1 MMGPESRPI
10 IRRAMQGPTHS
21 APRHVVFVASECEP
35 WAKTGGLADVVD
47 ALARA
52 LGHGEIAV
60 DVFLPAYRTARR
72 PPINERI
79 TVAVPVSRS
88 AEESSGNDAEVGTV
102 DILSGPANGYRLRL
116 VDHPFHFDRA
126 GFYGEEGG
134 DYADNGARF
143 ALFCRAALEALRV
156 EGRPVDVLHGHDWQ
170 AALAL
175 LYRDV
180 HYANDPLIGTAATVL
195 TIHNLAYH
203 GWVARE
209 RFPELQLPEEVGEL
223 AGVDLLREGIR
234 AADLVTTVSPTY
246 AREALTPEYGMGLED
261 DLAARNGRFIG
272 IMNGIDPGLWDP
284 ATDASLPVR
293 YGRRADR
300 ARGVAPLAEGK
311 RAAKADLATR
321 HGLSEADM
329 RPLLGM
335 IGRLDPQKG
344 FDLVAGAAEGMVRA
358 GANLIVLGTGRAE
371 LLAGLRGVA
380 ADNPGRIAVIE
391 RFDRDEARRI
401 YAGSDLFLMPSRF
414 EPSGQGQLIAFRYGT
429 PVIARRTGGLADT
442 VIDDDDAPR
451 GKAVETGLGD
461 GQGSGPGSGPS
472 NGFLFDDP
480 TPAALLQAV
489 RRALFAYAD
498 RARWQALCRQVMALD
513 HSWDRPAREY
523 VAAYGTAIG
532 FRRVASRPPPRRAR
546 ASRAP

>member
-1 MMGPESRPI
+1 
-10 IRRAMQGPTHS
+10 MQGSADPRAQAAGP

-52 LGHGEIAV
+52 LGRIGIAV

-72 PPINERI
+72 PPIRDRI

-88 AEESSGNDAEVGTV
+88 ADEDPSNDAEREADRAGVATV

-126 GFYGEEGG
+126 GFYGDEGG
-134 DYADNGARF
+134 DYPDNGARF
-143 ALFCRAALEALRV
+143 ALFCRAALEAVRA
-156 EGRPVDVLHGHDWQ
+156 EGRPIDVIHGHDWQ

-175 LYRDV
+175 IYRDV
-180 HYANDPLIGTAATVL
+180 HYAQDPLIGRAATVL

-203 GWVARE
+203 GWVPRDRVA
-209 RFPELQLPEEVGEL
+209 ELQLPERIGEA

-246 AREALTPEYGMGLED
+246 AREALTPAYGMGLED
-261 DLAARNGRFIG
+261 DLAARDGRARRFLG

-284 ATDASLPVR
+284 ATDASLSLR

-321 HGLSEADM
+321 HGLAEADS

-371 LLAGLRGVA
+371 LLAGLRSVA
-380 ADNPGRIAVIE
+380 AANPGRIAVIE

-442 VIDDDDAPR
+442 VVDDDDAR
-451 GKAVETGLGD
+451 QGGGAGTGLG
-461 GQGSGPGSGPS
+461 
-472 NGFLFDDP
+472 NGFLFEDP

-498 RARWQALCRQVMALD
+498 RPRWQALCRRVIALD

-523 VAAYGTAIG
+523 VAAYRRAIG
-532 FRRVASRPPPRRAR
+532 FRPKTPGEPPRGLARAR
-546 ASRAP
+546 ARGGP